1 MLPPALRRFVD
12 MFNVVSGSQQIT
24 QACVSLR
31 EQWEMGNANGVFHI
45 SHGKIS
51 NPQAPFRPDSGLS
64 ESTDTG
70 VKAWYRSPVECASV

>member
-51 NPQAPFRPDSGLS
+51 NPQAPFRPHSFRVEWKHRCRDEGLGADS
-64 ESTDTG
+64 
-70 VKAWYRSPVECASV
+70 P